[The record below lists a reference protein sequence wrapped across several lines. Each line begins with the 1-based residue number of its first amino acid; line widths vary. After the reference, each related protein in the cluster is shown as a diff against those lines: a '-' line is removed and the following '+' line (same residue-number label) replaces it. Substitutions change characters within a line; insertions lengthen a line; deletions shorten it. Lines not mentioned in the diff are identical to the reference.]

1 MPVTTVFEGH
11 ACQCCA
17 GVIANGDESGCR
29 HYYGHTHRSA
39 LDGDT
44 CFDCGGEVVID
55 ENGVSNHLTPDG
67 DIDFDADA
75 DHVALSDEQYADI
88 NGDLAGPHL
97 DETAYRAS

>member
-1 MPVTTVFEGH
+1 MTSSSPSVAAARE
-11 ACQCCA
+11 A
-17 GVIANGDESGCR
+17 
-29 HYYGHTHRSA
+29 HRSATGEFGVQSRTAPPA